1 MTDMIDKL
9 DGLYAKATQQG
20 WNGYRMTV
28 DGELPTDDELVEY
41 LTNAILEGSR
51 DHEGRVE
58 FHFVH
63 VEKDDG
69 PADVC
74 HTGNGPTSR
83 ANAEWIAEVHNAW
96 PGIARV
102 LRAAKEYKRE
112 LACPD
117 KNYTTKDYTLVRR
130 RREQLFEALDALNK
144 EAK

>member
-9 DGLYAKATQQG
+9 DGLRAAAL
-20 WNGYRMTV
+20 REV
-28 DGELPTDDELVEY
+28 DDNDWLAWDEE
-41 LTNAILEGSR
+41 IL
-51 DHEGRVE
+51 
-58 FHFVH
+58 
-63 VEKDDG
+63 K
-69 PADVC
+69 
-74 HTGNGPTSR
+74 
-83 ANAEWIAEVHNAW
+83 AW